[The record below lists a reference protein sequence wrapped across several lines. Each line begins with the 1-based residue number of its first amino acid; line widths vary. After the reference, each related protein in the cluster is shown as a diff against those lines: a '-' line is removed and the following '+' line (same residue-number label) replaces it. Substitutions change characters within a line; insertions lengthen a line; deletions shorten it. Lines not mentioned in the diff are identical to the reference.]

1 MSMTPTTDKTQNCK
15 PAAQYR
21 THAPREDGWTFER
34 QATFLMALAETG
46 LVSAAC
52 KVADMSVASAYA
64 LRREARGVA
73 FHLGWQ
79 AANLLARDRLE
90 DVLLE
95 AAISG
100 VECVTTRAEGVTRRR
115 TLNGNMSMAMLNRLD
130 RRAIALDDRAAAA
143 ARSIG
148 SAFEVFIML
157 VLSGGGAEEITAFL
171 AEHPDPLA
179 AQVAAHEASLRA
191 QRAEGDQR
199 STNPVPPPEMDCRA
213 SLAMT
218 SYEIAPQLVEE
229 SAIFSTLP
237 CDCHAD
243 REMRMQ
249 ETA

>member
-1 MSMTPTTDKTQNCK
+1 MIMNTTPCT
-15 PAAQYR
+15 PAAHYR
-21 THAPREDGWTFER
+21 TDAPREDGWTFER
-34 QATFLMALAETG
+34 QAAFLMALAETG

-52 KVADMSVASAYA
+52 KVADMSVTSAYA

-95 AAISG
+95 AAING

-130 RRAIALDDRAAAA
+130 ARAAALDDQGMAV

-148 SAFEVFIML
+148 SAFEEFICV
-157 VLSGGGAEEITAFL
+157 VLAGGGKDAIAAFL

-179 AQVAAHEASLRA
+179 AQVEAHEASLRA
-191 QRAEGDQR
+191 ERG
-199 STNPVPPPEMDCRA
+199 TPVPTPQAVTRHQTPT
-213 SLAMT
+213 SL
-218 SYEIAPQLVEE
+218 PQLIEE
-229 SAIFSTLP
+229 SAIFSTIP
-237 CDCHAD
+237 CGCHAD
-243 REMRMQ
+243 REARMQ
-249 ETA
+249 KAA